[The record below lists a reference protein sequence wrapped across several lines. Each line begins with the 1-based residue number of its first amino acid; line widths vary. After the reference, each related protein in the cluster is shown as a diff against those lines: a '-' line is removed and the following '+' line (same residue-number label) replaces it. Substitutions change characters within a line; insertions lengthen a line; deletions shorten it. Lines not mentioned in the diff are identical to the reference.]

1 MPRRSDGRCR
11 VTMAAETAAAAAVEV
26 EEQVAILA
34 MVASSAK
41 VVAVAT
47 MAKAATMARV
57 ATVATVAR
65 VMILATAEGAGATSF
80 VLATTPQRE
89 VAHAASAAPN
99 SCLSQPRH

>member
-11 VTMAAETAAAAAVEV
+11 ATMAAEAAAAAAVEV
-26 EEQVAILA
+26 EEQVAIL
-34 MVASSAK
+34 
-41 VVAVAT
+41 
-47 MAKAATMARV
+47 ARV